1 MSPSRSRRRRPRKK
15 KSNNKKIILIVAL
28 LAVAVTIIVGYN
40 MLGNNTSNENL
51 PSTNKVLLETSM
63 GNITIQLRDDMP
75 ITTQNFKNLVQQGV
89 YDGTIFHRVI
99 ANFMIQGGDPMG
111 TGQGDPSIPNIPD
124 EFSDNPENNKNEM
137 GTIAMANSL
146 EKHLYAN
153 NSVVLY
159 ALKEIEDTVYDQH
172 RNKEFRT
179 EYLLLTDKYLADS
192 KQKNRIHRLLQISK
206 NKKVKT
212 RVVNAETP
220 AGNRI
225 SQFGGIV
232 FFSTPTRQRA

>member
-15 KSNNKKIILIVAL
+15 KSNNKKIILIAAL

-40 MLGNNTSNENL
+40 MLGNNTSNANG
-51 PSTNKVLLETSM
+51 SNGNNTSSQMKVLLETSM

-137 GTIAMANSL
+137 GTIAMAN
-146 EKHLYAN
+146 K
-153 NSVVLY
+153 
-159 ALKEIEDTVYDQH
+159 
-172 RNKEFRT
+172 
-179 EYLLLTDKYLADS
+179 
-192 KQKNRIHRLLQISK
+192 
-206 NKKVKT
+206 
-212 RVVNAETP
+212 
-220 AGNRI
+220 
-225 SQFGGIV
+225 
-232 FFSTPTRQRA
+232 